1 MSDASFVLDIA
12 AQTTGVEQTTAQL
25 DALSGKLIA
34 AGVSAGTMHDAVA
47 AASNALTAAKVA
59 ASAASAALAEGN
71 TKYLE
76 LEQAANQAAKAQE
89 KAAKSGVVPPGVAAA
104 AASASA
110 ALSAHEAELA
120 KLEQA
125 SKTAAADEDKLA
137 AALGSVKKLVAG
149 TAPAMKDAA
158 TAASV
163 QARETG
169 VLRRAF
175 SELGGPLG
183 HIGRSVEGPIQA
195 FQKLSGVMGSG
206 QAAAIVAAAGA
217 ATVAAAIA
225 VVTIAAIAATIAIAA
240 WAVGLA
246 DTSRSAGLTAQAV
259 EIMNPK
265 LEALHSTIAALGTQ
279 TGLST
284 ATLDGIAKSLT
295 AAKVSATDL
304 PEALKAAALA
314 EKALGTGGA
323 QQFID
328 QLATSKK
335 SVAALA
341 AETQSKLGG
350 VVAKQMLSLS
360 DQTATFHSNIS
371 ALFGGLDIDPVLSG
385 LHRLVALFDE
395 NTAAGAAIKFLFSS
409 IFQPLINQ
417 ADNAATVI
425 EAFALGFLI
434 GLMNVYIAVKPL
446 LAAVEKLFGFK
457 DASLTN
463 TLALVT
469 KAGEYIA
476 PVFVVLA
483 VVFGVVVAA
492 VLAVVGVLAV
502 MGAAFVAPIYAVIA
516 LGAAI
521 EAGIAVAAVAIANF
535 VAGLDI
541 VTPIRNAWT
550 AVTTFFA
557 GIDLSSVGTSIIE
570 GLASGITNAAG
581 AVLSAIGG
589 VVTGAISSAHKL
601 LDINSPSKV
610 FAAIGGSVGEGFAG
624 GIDDSAPDAQSSL
637 ENMVNPSRAAGA
649 AASSAG
655 GAGASSGGGAGRG
668 VSVVFEAGAIVLNG
682 VKDAEQGFAQFTEMF
697 TRTLEGMALQAEGR
711 APA

>member
-1 MSDASFVLDIA
+1 MSRLR
-12 AQTTGVEQTTAQL
+12 TRP
-25 DALSGKLIA
+25 
-34 AGVSAGTMHDAVA
+34 
-47 AASNALTAAKVA
+47 
-59 ASAASAALAEGN
+59 
-71 TKYLE
+71 
-76 LEQAANQAAKAQE
+76 AKAQE
-89 KAAKSGVVPPGVAAA
+89 KSAKSGVVPPSIAAA
-104 AASASA
+104 ATAASA
-110 ALSAHEAELA
+110 ALTAHEAELA

-125 SKTAAADEDKLA
+125 SKAAAADEDKLA
-137 AALGSVKKLVAG
+137 AALGNVKKLVAG

-183 HIGRSVEGPIQA
+183 SLGHAIEGPIQA

-206 QAAAIVAAAGA
+206 QAAAVVAAAGA

-225 VVTIAAIAATIAIAA
+225 IATIAAIAATIAIAA

-246 DTSRSAGLTAQAV
+246 DASRSAGLTAQAV
-259 EIMNPK
+259 DVMNPK
-265 LEALHSTIAALGTQ
+265 LAALHSTVAALSTQ
-279 TGLST
+279 TGLS
-284 ATLDGIAKSLT
+284 AVTLDGIAKSLI

-323 QQFID
+323 QQFVD

-360 DQTATFHSNIS
+360 DQTATFHNNIS
-371 ALFGGLDIDPVLSG
+371 SLFGGLDIDPVLSG
-385 LHRLVALFDE
+385 LHRLVGLFDE

-434 GLMNVYIAVKPL
+434 GLMNVYLAVKPA

-457 DASLTN
+457 DASLAT

-476 PVFVVLA
+476 P
-483 VVFGVVVAA
+483 
-492 VLAVVGVLAV
+492 
-502 MGAAFVAPIYAVIA
+502 
-516 LGAAI
+516 
-521 EAGIAVAAVAIANF
+521 
-535 VAGLDI
+535 
-541 VTPIRNAWT
+541 
-550 AVTTFFA
+550 
-557 GIDLSSVGTSIIE
+557 
-570 GLASGITNAAG
+570 
-581 AVLSAIGG
+581 
-589 VVTGAISSAHKL
+589 
-601 LDINSPSKV
+601 
-610 FAAIGGSVGEGFAG
+610 
-624 GIDDSAPDAQSSL
+624 
-637 ENMVNPSRAAGA
+637 
-649 AASSAG
+649 
-655 GAGASSGGGAGRG
+655 
-668 VSVVFEAGAIVLNG
+668 
-682 VKDAEQGFAQFTEMF
+682 
-697 TRTLEGMALQAEGR
+697 
-711 APA
+711 